1 MERLAVETVVYR
13 PVGEV
18 YEFLE
23 AFPGYANY
31 SEHLDRVDELDPGP
45 GERARY
51 ALRFS
56 WWKLEYTARS
66 AVTETVENE
75 RIEWEL
81 LGDFDAS
88 GRWLVAER
96 PLPDDAPDWA
106 ETATA
111 VRFEVGYAPETAHS
125 GLVDLP
131 SLVSLDWVVEKVMPK
146 IESEA
151 RTVVERAVADLEGRR
166 RSVDLTVETGDDA
179 VETGFSSEE
188 KA

>member
-18 YEFLE
+18 YDFLE
-23 AFPGYANY
+23 AFPGYADY

-75 RIEWEL
+75 RIEWTL

-88 GRWLVAER
+88 GRWLVGER
-96 PLPDDAPDWA
+96 PLSEGAPDWA

-111 VRFEVGYAPETAHS
+111 VRFEVAYAPESAHS

-131 SLVSLDWVVEKVMPK
+131 TLVSLDWVVEKVTPK
-146 IESEA
+146 IEAEA
-151 RTVVERAVADLEGRR
+151 RTVVERAVADLEGRQ
-166 RSVDLTVETGDDA
+166 RSVELA
-179 VETGFSSEE
+179 VETGADAERSAFPAEE
-188 KA
+188 